1 MFMSTWIWIGLG
13 VLAVCLLG
21 SKGKASGV
29 KDSGKPTRIDHLHY
43 IDLDKYECSVCG
55 HKFGRKAMTCPRCGA
70 RFADTRVN
78 DDEFIEEM
86 VLWDDDD

>member
-43 IDLDKYECSVCG
+43 IDLDEYECSVCG

-70 RFADTRVN
+70 RFDATREN

-86 VLWDDDD
+86 MLWDDDD